1 MKIKS
6 ILVGSL
12 LASVLMLTSCGE
24 TSSAGSGTSAANSN
38 TSSATSANPLAG
50 TYDLKL
56 WVSETAGVSDLT
68 ATQIDDFEAAN
79 PGIVINQTIE
89 GVSESTSATQML
101 TDIDA
106 GADLYCFAQDQFA
119 RLVQGGALTKLGVG
133 ASATVTA
140 DNDAGS
146 VAAVKSGSDL
156 YAYPLTSDNGYFL
169 YYDSSVL
176 SASDVTNMTTLL
188 AKAKDAGKNVSFE
201 MGTSAWYLASYF
213 FGTGCRSNWTTDNDG
228 KFTDVNDDF
237 KSANGLVAIKGIQ
250 ELVKAT
256 NYVSSSSAADFIAP
270 TPSCAVVTGTWAYN
284 DVKTNLGE
292 HLACAKLPEF
302 TVGGVDYQL
311 GSFSGNKL
319 MGVKPHA
326 DAKTAAVC
334 SKLAL
339 YLTGARCQ
347 EERFDAVAW
356 GPSNKAV
363 QALSKV
369 TANEALAALAQQ
381 NAFATPQ
388 GQIHG
393 SWWDIA
399 KVIGTAAANAD
410 MGDEVALNAALT
422 AYDDAIHAL
431 FTAVDNW
438 GVVGSMAASNWST
451 NINFTNENDGSW
463 TLDLALAVD
472 DMFKVRNNADWD
484 TFKQLTLTLPAGL
497 TQPSGFG
504 ENIVCGTAGTYHFVI
519 NSGATTL
526 VITLNS

>member
-213 FGTGCRSNWTTDNDG
+213 FGTDCHSTWTTDNDG

-256 NYVSSSSAADFIAP
+256 NYVSSSSAADFIAA